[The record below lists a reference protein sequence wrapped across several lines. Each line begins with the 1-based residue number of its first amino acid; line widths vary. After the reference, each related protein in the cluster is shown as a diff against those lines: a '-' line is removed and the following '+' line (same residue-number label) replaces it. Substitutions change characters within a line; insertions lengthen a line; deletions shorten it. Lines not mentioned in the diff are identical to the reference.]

1 MSTRVWLKEYIN
13 MFIENNFN
21 KEEIK
26 DNDINNIINDI
37 MNNDYLWQVIDS
49 EIINTIESYG
59 FEYN

>member
-13 MFIENNFN
+13 MFVENNFN

-26 DNDINNIINDI
+26 DNDINNMINDI
-37 MNNDYLWQVIDS
+37 MNNDYLWKVIDS
-49 EIINTIESYG
+49 EIINIIESYG

>member
-1 MSTRVWLKEYIN
+1 
-13 MFIENNFN
+13 MFLENNFN

-26 DNDINNIINDI
+26 DNDINNMINDI

-49 EIINTIESYG
+49 EIINIIESYG

>member
-13 MFIENNFN
+13 MFVENNFN

-26 DNDINNIINDI
+26 DNDINNMINDI

-49 EIINTIESYG
+49 EIINIIESYG